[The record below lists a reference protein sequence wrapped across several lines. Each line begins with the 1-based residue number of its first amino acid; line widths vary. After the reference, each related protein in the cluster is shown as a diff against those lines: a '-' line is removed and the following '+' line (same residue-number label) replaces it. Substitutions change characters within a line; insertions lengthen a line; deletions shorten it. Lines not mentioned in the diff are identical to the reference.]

1 MNGSAI
7 MQFTELTL
15 EEFND
20 YTAKHFSHF
29 TQTEQNYT
37 QKTDNGIETYLVGV
51 KDADVV
57 KAACLVTLTPVMKV
71 FKYAYTN
78 RGPVLDYSDE
88 AVFKTF
94 FDGLTKFLKPKK
106 VMYLRVDPY
115 EVINKRNHE
124 GEVIESMEN
133 DYIFDQFKALGYDHD
148 GFQNGFDPIVQ
159 VRWHSVLDLSG
170 KDKKTVFD
178 EMDTLRK
185 RNIKKAEKHGLHIK
199 YLDIDN
205 IEIFSKF
212 MKDTSEM
219 KSFYDRGQSFY
230 VERKR
235 YFKDQVM
242 IPMVYVD
249 LEDYNASIAQ
259 DKKKMAKNLEKA
271 ERALERDPDNEKNQN
286 KVVNLTEQ
294 VENIDAKLQEGKQLL
309 ETHGKELPLSSA
321 YFIVTPHE
329 VTYLSGGT
337 DNDFRHFA
345 GSYLIQWTMIQY
357 ALEQGI
363 DQYNFYGI
371 SGDFTENAEDYG
383 VIQFKKGFNAVVN
396 EYIGDFIKPING
408 PAYKAYNVLN
418 RLRNK

>member
-1 MNGSAI
+1 

-37 QKTDNGIETYLVGV
+37 QKTDSGIETYLVGV

-88 AVFKTF
+88 AVFKAF

-159 VRWHSVLDLSG
+159 VRWHSVLDLAG

-242 IPMVYVD
+242 IPLVYVD

-259 DKKKMAKNLEKA
+259 DKKKMEKSIEKA

-286 KVVNLTEQ
+286 KIKNLSEQ
-294 VENIDAKLQEGKQLL
+294 LENIDAKLTEGEALL
-309 ETHGKELPLSSA
+309 KTHGKELPLSSA

-357 ALEQGI
+357 ALDQGI

-396 EYIGDFIKPING
+396 EYIGDFIKPINA
-408 PAYKAYNVLN
+408 PAYKAYKTLN

>member
-1 MNGSAI
+1 

-29 TQTEQNYT
+29 TQTEQNYKL
-37 QKTDNGIETYLVGV
+37 KTDSGIETYLVGV

-88 AVFKTF
+88 TVFKTF

-124 GEVIESMEN
+124 GEVIESMKN
-133 DYIFDQFKALGYDHD
+133 DYIFDNFKALGYDHD
-148 GFQNGFDPIVQ
+148 GFKNGFDPIVQ
-159 VRWHSVLDLSG
+159 VRWHSVLDLTG
-170 KDKKTVFD
+170 KDKKEVFD
-178 EMDTLRK
+178 DMDTLRK

-199 YLDIDN
+199 YLDVDN
-205 IEIFSKF
+205 IDIFRKF

-219 KSFYDRGQSFY
+219 KSFYDRDDSFY
-230 VERKR
+230 IDRKR

-249 LEDYNASIAQ
+249 LEDYTESIAQ
-259 DKKKMAKNLEKA
+259 DKKKMAKNLDKA
-271 ERALERDPDNEKNQN
+271 ERALERDPDNEKTQN
-286 KVVNLTEQ
+286 KVKNLTEQ
-294 VENIDAKLQEGKQLL
+294 VENIDAKLTEGQELL
-309 ETHGKELPLSSA
+309 STHGKELPLSSA

-396 EYIGDFIKPING
+396 EYIGDFIKPVNG
-408 PAYKAYNVLN
+408 PAYKIYNTLN
-418 RLRNK
+418 NLRNK

>member
-1 MNGSAI
+1 

-29 TQTEQNYT
+29 TQTEQNYKL
-37 QKTDNGIETYLVGV
+37 KTDSGIETYLVGV

-88 AVFKTF
+88 TVFKTF

-133 DYIFDQFKALGYDHD
+133 DYIFDNFKALGYDHD
-148 GFQNGFDPIVQ
+148 GFKNGFDPIVQ
-159 VRWHSVLDLSG
+159 VRWHSVLDLAG
-170 KDKKTVFD
+170 KDKKTAFD

-205 IEIFSKF
+205 IDIFRKF

-219 KSFYDRGQSFY
+219 KSFYDRDDSFY
-230 VERKR
+230 IDRKR

-249 LEDYNASIAQ
+249 LEDYNESIAQ
-259 DKKKMAKNLEKA
+259 DKKKMEKSIEKA

-286 KVVNLTEQ
+286 KIKNLSEQ
-294 VENIDAKLQEGKQLL
+294 LENIDAKLTEGKALL

-337 DNDFRHFA
+337 DNDFRYFA

-396 EYIGDFIKPING
+396 EYIGDFIKPVNG
-408 PAYKAYNVLN
+408 PVYKAYKTLN
-418 RLRNK
+418 KLRNK

>member
-1 MNGSAI
+1 

-88 AVFKTF
+88 AVFKAF

-124 GEVIESMEN
+124 GEVLESMEN

-408 PAYKAYNVLN
+408 PAYKAYKTLN
-418 RLRNK
+418 SLRNK

>member
-1 MNGSAI
+1 
-7 MQFTELTL
+7 MQFTELSL

-20 YTAKHFSHF
+20 YTKQNFSHF
-29 TQTEQNYT
+29 TQTEQNY
-37 QKTDNGIETYLVGV
+37 KLKKDSGIETYLVGV
-51 KDADVV
+51 KDGNAV
-57 KAACLVTLTPVMKV
+57 KAACLITLTPVMKV

-115 EVINKRNHE
+115 EVINKRSHE

-133 DYIFDQFKALGYDHD
+133 DYIFDNFKALGYEHD
-148 GFQNGFDPIVQ
+148 GFKNGFDPIVQ
-159 VRWHSVLDLSG
+159 VRWHSVLNLAG
-170 KDKKTVFD
+170 KDKKEVFD
-178 EMDTLRK
+178 DMDNLRR

-199 YLDIDN
+199 YLDLDN
-205 IEIFSKF
+205 IDIFRKF

-219 KSFYDRGQSFY
+219 KEFFDRDDSFYID
-230 VERKR
+230 RKR

-249 LEDYNASIAQ
+249 LEDYNASIAK
-259 DKKKMAKNLEKA
+259 DKAKMEKNIDKA

-286 KVVNLTEQ
+286 KVKNLTEQ
-294 VENIDAKLQEGKQLL
+294 LENIDAKLQEGKELL
-309 ETHGKELPLSSA
+309 ESHGKELPLSSA

-337 DNDFRHFA
+337 DNDFRHVA

-357 ALEQGI
+357 ALAQGI

-408 PAYKAYNVLN
+408 PAYKIYNGLN
-418 RLRNK
+418 KLRNK

>member
-1 MNGSAI
+1 

-37 QKTDNGIETYLVGV
+37 QKTDSGIETYLVGV

-88 AVFKTF
+88 AVFKAF

-159 VRWHSVLDLSG
+159 VRWHSVLDLAG

-185 RNIKKAEKHGLHIK
+185 RNIKKAEKNGLHIK

-259 DKKKMAKNLEKA
+259 DKKKMEKSIKKA

-286 KVVNLTEQ
+286 KIKNLSEQ
-294 VENIDAKLQEGKQLL
+294 LENIDAKLTEGEALL
-309 ETHGKELPLSSA
+309 KTHGKELPLSSA

-357 ALEQGI
+357 ALDQGI

-396 EYIGDFIKPING
+396 EYIGDFIKPINA
-408 PAYKAYNVLN
+408 PAYKAYKTLN

>member
-1 MNGSAI
+1 
-7 MQFTELTL
+7 MQFTELSL

-20 YTAKHFSHF
+20 YTQQNFSHF
-29 TQTEQNYT
+29 TQTEQNY
-37 QKTDNGIETYLVGV
+37 KLKKDSGIETYLVGV
-51 KDADVV
+51 KDGDAV
-57 KAACLVTLTPVMKV
+57 KAACLITLTPVMKV

-115 EVINKRNHE
+115 EVINKRSHE

-133 DYIFDQFKALGYDHD
+133 DYIFDNFKALGYEHD
-148 GFQNGFDPIVQ
+148 GFKNGFDPIVQ
-159 VRWHSVLDLSG
+159 VRWHSVLNLAG
-170 KDKKTVFD
+170 KDKKEVFD
-178 EMDTLRK
+178 DMDNLRR

-199 YLDIDN
+199 YLDLDN
-205 IEIFSKF
+205 IDIFRKF

-219 KSFYDRGQSFY
+219 KEFFDRDDSFYID
-230 VERKR
+230 RKR

-249 LEDYNASIAQ
+249 LEDYNASIAK
-259 DKKKMAKNLEKA
+259 DKAKMEKNIDKA
-271 ERALERDPDNEKNQN
+271 ERALERDPDNEKNRN
-286 KVVNLTEQ
+286 KVKNLTEQ
-294 VENIDAKLQEGKQLL
+294 LENIDAKLQEGKELL
-309 ETHGKELPLSSA
+309 ESHGKELPLSSA

-357 ALEQGI
+357 ALAQGI

-396 EYIGDFIKPING
+396 EYIGDFIKPVNG
-408 PAYKAYNVLN
+408 PAYKIYNGLN
-418 RLRNK
+418 KLRNK

>member
-1 MNGSAI
+1 

-29 TQTEQNYT
+29 TQTEQNYKL
-37 QKTDNGIETYLVGV
+37 KTDSGIETYLVGV

-88 AVFKTF
+88 TVFKTF

-124 GEVIESMEN
+124 GEVIESMKN
-133 DYIFDQFKALGYDHD
+133 DYIFDNFKALGYDHD
-148 GFQNGFDPIVQ
+148 GFKNGFDPIVQ
-159 VRWHSVLDLSG
+159 VRWHSVLDLAG
-170 KDKKTVFD
+170 KDKKEVFD
-178 EMDTLRK
+178 DMDTLRK

-205 IEIFSKF
+205 IEIFRKF

-219 KSFYDRGQSFY
+219 KSFYDRDDSFY
-230 VERKR
+230 IDRKR

-249 LEDYNASIAQ
+249 LEDYNESIAQ
-259 DKKKMAKNLEKA
+259 DKKKMEKSIEKA

-286 KVVNLTEQ
+286 KIKNLSEQ
-294 VENIDAKLQEGKQLL
+294 LENIDAKLTEGKALL

-396 EYIGDFIKPING
+396 EYIGDFIKPVNG
-408 PAYKAYNVLN
+408 PAYKIYNGLN
-418 RLRNK
+418 KLRNK

>member
-1 MNGSAI
+1 

-29 TQTEQNYT
+29 TQTEQNYKL
-37 QKTDNGIETYLVGV
+37 KTDSGIETYLVGV

-88 AVFKTF
+88 TVFKTF

-124 GEVIESMEN
+124 GEIIESMKN
-133 DYIFDQFKALGYDHD
+133 DYIFDNFKALGYDHD
-148 GFQNGFDPIVQ
+148 GFKNGFDPIVQ
-159 VRWHSVLDLSG
+159 VRWHSVLDLTG
-170 KDKKTVFD
+170 KDKKEVFD
-178 EMDTLRK
+178 DMDTLRK

-199 YLDIDN
+199 YLDVDN
-205 IEIFSKF
+205 IDIFRKF

-219 KSFYDRGQSFY
+219 KSFYDRDDSFY
-230 VERKR
+230 IDRKR

-249 LEDYNASIAQ
+249 LEDYTESIAQ
-259 DKKKMAKNLEKA
+259 DKKKMAKNLDKA
-271 ERALERDPDNEKNQN
+271 ERALERDPDNEKTQN
-286 KVVNLTEQ
+286 KVKNLTEQ
-294 VENIDAKLQEGKQLL
+294 VENIYAKLTEGQELL

-396 EYIGDFIKPING
+396 EYIGDFIKPVNG
-408 PAYKAYNVLN
+408 PAYKAYKTLN
-418 RLRNK
+418 KLRNK

>member
-1 MNGSAI
+1 

-29 TQTEQNYT
+29 TQTEQNYKL
-37 QKTDNGIETYLVGV
+37 KTDSGIETYLVGV

-88 AVFKTF
+88 TVFKTF

-124 GEVIESMEN
+124 GEIIESMKN
-133 DYIFDQFKALGYDHD
+133 DYIFDNFKALGYDHD
-148 GFQNGFDPIVQ
+148 GFKNGFDPIVQ
-159 VRWHSVLDLSG
+159 VRWHSVLDLAG
-170 KDKKTVFD
+170 KDKKEVFD
-178 EMDTLRK
+178 DMDTLRK

-199 YLDIDN
+199 YLDVDN
-205 IEIFSKF
+205 IDIFRKF

-219 KSFYDRGQSFY
+219 KSFYDRDDSFY
-230 VERKR
+230 IDRKR

-249 LEDYNASIAQ
+249 LEDYTESIAQ
-259 DKKKMAKNLEKA
+259 DKKKMAKNLDKA
-271 ERALERDPDNEKNQN
+271 ERALERDPDNEKTQN
-286 KVVNLTEQ
+286 KVKNLTEQ
-294 VENIDAKLQEGKQLL
+294 VENIDAKLTEGQELL

-396 EYIGDFIKPING
+396 EYIGDFIKPVNG
-408 PAYKAYNVLN
+408 PAYKAYKTLN
-418 RLRNK
+418 KLRNK

>member
-1 MNGSAI
+1 

-37 QKTDNGIETYLVGV
+37 QKTDSGIETYLVGV

-88 AVFKTF
+88 AVFKAF

-159 VRWHSVLDLSG
+159 VRWHSVLDLAG

-249 LEDYNASIAQ
+249 LEDYNESIAQ
-259 DKKKMAKNLEKA
+259 DKKKMEKSIEKA

-286 KVVNLTEQ
+286 KIKNLSEQ
-294 VENIDAKLQEGKQLL
+294 LENIDAKLTEGKALL

-357 ALEQGI
+357 ALDQGI

-396 EYIGDFIKPING
+396 EYIGDFIKPINA
-408 PAYKAYNVLN
+408 PAYKAYKTLN

>member
-7 MQFTELTL
+7 MQFTELSL

-20 YTAKHFSHF
+20 YTKQNFSHF
-29 TQTEQNYT
+29 TQTEQNY
-37 QKTDNGIETYLVGV
+37 KLKKDSGIETYLVGV
-51 KDADVV
+51 KDGDAV
-57 KAACLVTLTPVMKV
+57 KAACLITLTPVMKV

-115 EVINKRNHE
+115 EVINKRSHE

-133 DYIFDQFKALGYDHD
+133 DYIFDNFKALGYEHD
-148 GFQNGFDPIVQ
+148 GFKNGFDPIVQ
-159 VRWHSVLDLSG
+159 VRWHSVLNLAG
-170 KDKKTVFD
+170 KDKKEVFD
-178 EMDTLRK
+178 DMDNLRR

-199 YLDIDN
+199 YLDLDN
-205 IEIFSKF
+205 IDIFRKF

-219 KSFYDRGQSFY
+219 KEFFDRDDSFYID
-230 VERKR
+230 RKR

-249 LEDYNASIAQ
+249 LEDYNASIAR
-259 DKKKMAKNLEKA
+259 DKAKMEKNIDKA

-286 KVVNLTEQ
+286 KVKNLTEQ
-294 VENIDAKLQEGKQLL
+294 LENIDAKLQEGKELL
-309 ETHGKELPLSSA
+309 ESHGKELPLSSA

-357 ALEQGI
+357 ALAQGI

-371 SGDFTENAEDYG
+371 SGDFTESAEDYG

-396 EYIGDFIKPING
+396 EYIGDFIKPVNG
-408 PAYKAYNVLN
+408 PAYKIYNGLN
-418 RLRNK
+418 KLRNK

>member
-1 MNGSAI
+1 
-7 MQFTELTL
+7 MQFTELSL

-20 YTAKHFSHF
+20 YTKQNFSHF
-29 TQTEQNYT
+29 TQTEQNY
-37 QKTDNGIETYLVGV
+37 KLKKDSGIETYLVGV
-51 KDADVV
+51 KDGDAV
-57 KAACLVTLTPVMKV
+57 KAACLITLTPVMKV

-115 EVINKRNHE
+115 EVINKRSHE

-133 DYIFDQFKALGYDHD
+133 DYIFDNFKALGYEHD
-148 GFQNGFDPIVQ
+148 GFKNGFDPIVQ
-159 VRWHSVLDLSG
+159 VRWHSVLNLAG
-170 KDKKTVFD
+170 KNKKEVFD
-178 EMDTLRK
+178 DMDNLRR

-199 YLDIDN
+199 YLDLDN
-205 IEIFSKF
+205 IDIFRKF

-219 KSFYDRGQSFY
+219 KEFFDRDDSFYID
-230 VERKR
+230 RKR

-249 LEDYNASIAQ
+249 LEDYNASIAK
-259 DKKKMAKNLEKA
+259 DKAKMEKNIDKA
-271 ERALERDPDNEKNQN
+271 ERALERDPDNEKSKN
-286 KVVNLTEQ
+286 KVKNLTEQ
-294 VENIDAKLQEGKQLL
+294 LENIEAKLQEGKELL
-309 ETHGKELPLSSA
+309 ESHGKELPLSSA

-357 ALEQGI
+357 ALAQGI

-396 EYIGDFIKPING
+396 EYIGDFIKPVNG
-408 PAYKAYNVLN
+408 PAYKIYNGLN
-418 RLRNK
+418 KLRNK

>member
-1 MNGSAI
+1 

-20 YTAKHFSHF
+20 YTEKHFSHF
-29 TQTEQNYT
+29 TQTEQNYKL
-37 QKTDNGIETYLVGV
+37 KTDSGIETYLVGV
-51 KDADVV
+51 KDNDEV

-88 AVFKTF
+88 AVFNAF
-94 FDGLTKFLKPKK
+94 FDGLTHFLKPKK

-124 GEVIESMEN
+124 GEVIKSMEN
-133 DYIFDQFKALGYDHD
+133 DYIFDNFKALGYDHD
-148 GFQNGFDPIVQ
+148 GFKNGFDPIVQ
-159 VRWHSVLDLSG
+159 VRWHSVLDLTG
-170 KDKKTVFD
+170 KDKKEVFD
-178 EMDTLRK
+178 DMDNLRR

-199 YLDIDN
+199 YLDLDN
-205 IEIFSKF
+205 IDIFRKF

-219 KSFYDRGQSFY
+219 KAFFDRDDSFYID
-230 VERKR
+230 RKR

-249 LEDYNASIAQ
+249 LEDYTESIAQ
-259 DKKKMAKNLEKA
+259 DKAKMMKNVEKA

-294 VENIDAKLQEGKQLL
+294 VKNIDAKLQEGQALL
-309 ETHGKELPLSSA
+309 KTHGKELPLSSA

-396 EYIGDFIKPING
+396 EYIGDFIKPVNG
-408 PAYKAYNVLN
+408 PAYKAYNALN
-418 RLRNK
+418 KLRNK

>member
-1 MNGSAI
+1 

-408 PAYKAYNVLN
+408 PAYKAYNALN
-418 RLRNK
+418 SLRNK

>member
-1 MNGSAI
+1 

-29 TQTEQNYT
+29 TQTEQNYKL
-37 QKTDNGIETYLVGV
+37 KTDSGIETYLVGV

-57 KAACLVTLTPVMKV
+57 KAACLITLTPVMKV

-88 AVFKTF
+88 TVFKTF

-124 GEVIESMEN
+124 GEVIESMKN
-133 DYIFDQFKALGYDHD
+133 DYIFDNFKALGYDHD
-148 GFQNGFDPIVQ
+148 GFKNGFDPIVQ
-159 VRWHSVLDLSG
+159 VRWHSVLDLTG
-170 KDKKTVFD
+170 KDKKEVFD
-178 EMDTLRK
+178 DMDTLRK

-199 YLDIDN
+199 YLDVDN
-205 IEIFSKF
+205 IDIFRKF

-219 KSFYDRGQSFY
+219 KSFYDRDDSFY
-230 VERKR
+230 IDRKR

-249 LEDYNASIAQ
+249 LEDYTESIAQ
-259 DKKKMAKNLEKA
+259 DKKKMAKNLDKA
-271 ERALERDPDNEKNQN
+271 ERALERDPDNEKTQN
-286 KVVNLTEQ
+286 KVKNLTEQ
-294 VENIDAKLQEGKQLL
+294 VENIDAKLTEGQELL

-396 EYIGDFIKPING
+396 EYIGDFIKPVNG
-408 PAYKAYNVLN
+408 PAYKAYKTLN
-418 RLRNK
+418 KLRNK

>member
-1 MNGSAI
+1 

-29 TQTEQNYT
+29 TQTEQNYKL
-37 QKTDNGIETYLVGV
+37 KTDSGIETYLVGV

-88 AVFKTF
+88 TVFKTF

-124 GEVIESMEN
+124 GEVIESMKN
-133 DYIFDQFKALGYDHD
+133 DYIFDNFKALGYDHD
-148 GFQNGFDPIVQ
+148 GFKNGFDPIVQ
-159 VRWHSVLDLSG
+159 VRWHSVLDLTG
-170 KDKKTVFD
+170 KDKKEVFD
-178 EMDTLRK
+178 DMDTLRK

-199 YLDIDN
+199 YLDVDN
-205 IEIFSKF
+205 IDIFRKF

-219 KSFYDRGQSFY
+219 KSFYDRDDSFY
-230 VERKR
+230 IDRKR

-249 LEDYNASIAQ
+249 LEDYTESIAQ
-259 DKKKMAKNLEKA
+259 DKKKMAKNLDKA

-286 KVVNLTEQ
+286 KVKNLTEQ
-294 VENIDAKLQEGKQLL
+294 VENIDAKLKEGESLL

-383 VIQFKKGFNAVVN
+383 LNQLKK
-396 EYIGDFIKPING
+396 DSM
-408 PAYKAYNVLN
+408 LS
-418 RLRNK
+418 

>member
-1 MNGSAI
+1 

-29 TQTEQNYT
+29 TQTEQNYKL
-37 QKTDNGIETYLVGV
+37 KTDSGIETYLVGV
-51 KDADVV
+51 KDNDIV
-57 KAACLVTLTPVMKV
+57 KAACLLTLTPVMKV

-88 AVFKTF
+88 TVFKTF

-133 DYIFDQFKALGYDHD
+133 DYIFDNFKALGYDHD
-148 GFQNGFDPIVQ
+148 GFKNGFDPIVQ
-159 VRWHSVLDLSG
+159 VRWHSVLDLTG
-170 KDKKTVFD
+170 KDKKEVFD
-178 EMDTLRK
+178 NMDTLRK

-199 YLDIDN
+199 YLDVDN
-205 IEIFSKF
+205 IDIFRRF

-219 KSFYDRGQSFY
+219 KSFYDRDDSFY
-230 VERKR
+230 IDRKR

-249 LEDYNASIAQ
+249 LLDYTESIAQ
-259 DKKKMAKNLEKA
+259 DKKKMEKNIEKA

-286 KVVNLTEQ
+286 KVKNLTEQ
-294 VENIDAKLQEGKQLL
+294 VENIDAKLTEGQELL

-345 GSYLIQWTMIQY
+345 GSYLIQWTMIQC
-357 ALEQGI
+357 ALDQGI

-396 EYIGDFIKPING
+396 EYIGDFIKPVNG
-408 PAYKAYNVLN
+408 PAYKIYDGLN
-418 RLRNK
+418 KLRNK

>member
-1 MNGSAI
+1 

-29 TQTEQNYT
+29 TQTEQNYKL
-37 QKTDNGIETYLVGV
+37 KTDSGIETYLVGV

-88 AVFKTF
+88 TVFKTF

-124 GEVIESMEN
+124 GEVIESMKN
-133 DYIFDQFKALGYDHD
+133 DYIFDNFKALGYDHD
-148 GFQNGFDPIVQ
+148 GFKNGFDPIVQ
-159 VRWHSVLDLSG
+159 VRWHSVLDLAG
-170 KDKKTVFD
+170 KDKKEVFD
-178 EMDTLRK
+178 NMDTLRK

-199 YLDIDN
+199 YLDVDN
-205 IEIFSKF
+205 IDIFRKF

-219 KSFYDRGQSFY
+219 KSFYDRDDSFY
-230 VERKR
+230 IDRKR
-235 YFKDQVM
+235 YFKNQVM

-249 LEDYNASIAQ
+249 LEDYTESIAQ
-259 DKKKMAKNLEKA
+259 DKKKMAKNLDKA
-271 ERALERDPDNEKNQN
+271 ERALERDPDNEKTQN
-286 KVVNLTEQ
+286 KVKNLTEQ
-294 VENIDAKLQEGKQLL
+294 VENIDAKLTEGQELL

-396 EYIGDFIKPING
+396 EYIGDFIKPVNG
-408 PAYKAYNVLN
+408 PVYKAYKTLN
-418 RLRNK
+418 KLRNK

>member
-1 MNGSAI
+1 
-7 MQFTELTL
+7 MQFTELSL

-20 YTAKHFSHF
+20 YTKQNFSHF
-29 TQTEQNYT
+29 TQTEQNY
-37 QKTDNGIETYLVGV
+37 KLKKDSGIETYLVGV
-51 KDADVV
+51 KDGNAV
-57 KAACLVTLTPVMKV
+57 KAACLITLTPVMKV

-133 DYIFDQFKALGYDHD
+133 DYIFDNFKALGYEHD
-148 GFQNGFDPIVQ
+148 GFKNGFDPIVQ
-159 VRWHSVLDLSG
+159 VRWHSVLNLAG
-170 KDKKTVFD
+170 KDKKEVFD
-178 EMDTLRK
+178 DMDNLRR

-199 YLDIDN
+199 YLDLDN
-205 IEIFSKF
+205 IDIFRKF

-219 KSFYDRGQSFY
+219 KEFFDRDDSFYID
-230 VERKR
+230 RKR

-249 LEDYNASIAQ
+249 LEDYNASIA
-259 DKKKMAKNLEKA
+259 KEKAKMEKNIDKA

-286 KVVNLTEQ
+286 KVKNLTEQ
-294 VENIDAKLQEGKQLL
+294 LENIDAKLQEGKELL
-309 ETHGKELPLSSA
+309 ESHGKELPLSSA

-357 ALEQGI
+357 ALAQGI

-371 SGDFTENAEDYG
+371 SGDFTESAEDYG

-396 EYIGDFIKPING
+396 EYIGDFIKPVNG
-408 PAYKAYNVLN
+408 PAYKIYNGLN
-418 RLRNK
+418 KLRNK

>member
-1 MNGSAI
+1 

-37 QKTDNGIETYLVGV
+37 QKTDSGIETYLVGV

-88 AVFKTF
+88 AVFKAF

-159 VRWHSVLDLSG
+159 VRWHSVLDLAG

-259 DKKKMAKNLEKA
+259 DKKKMEKSIEKA

-286 KVVNLTEQ
+286 KIKNLSEQ
-294 VENIDAKLQEGKQLL
+294 LENIDAKLTEGKALL

-357 ALEQGI
+357 ALDQGI

-396 EYIGDFIKPING
+396 EYIGDFIKPINA
-408 PAYKAYNVLN
+408 PAYKAYKTLN

>member
-1 MNGSAI
+1 
-7 MQFTELTL
+7 MQFTELSL

-20 YTAKHFSHF
+20 YTKQNFSHF
-29 TQTEQNYT
+29 TQTEQNY
-37 QKTDNGIETYLVGV
+37 KLKKDSGIETYLVGV
-51 KDADVV
+51 KDGNAV
-57 KAACLVTLTPVMKV
+57 KAACLITLTPVMKV

-106 VMYLRVDPY
+106 VMYVRVDPY
-115 EVINKRNHE
+115 EVINKRSHE

-133 DYIFDQFKALGYDHD
+133 DYIFDNFKALGYEHD
-148 GFQNGFDPIVQ
+148 GFKNGFDPIVQ
-159 VRWHSVLDLSG
+159 VRWHSVLNLAG
-170 KDKKTVFD
+170 KDKKEVFD
-178 EMDTLRK
+178 DMDNLRR

-199 YLDIDN
+199 YLDLDN
-205 IEIFSKF
+205 IDIFRKF

-219 KSFYDRGQSFY
+219 KEFFDRDDSFYID
-230 VERKR
+230 RKR

-249 LEDYNASIAQ
+249 LEDYNASIAK
-259 DKKKMAKNLEKA
+259 DKAKMEKNIDKA

-286 KVVNLTEQ
+286 KVKNLTEQ
-294 VENIDAKLQEGKQLL
+294 LENIDAKLQEGKELL
-309 ETHGKELPLSSA
+309 ESHGKELPLSSA

-357 ALEQGI
+357 ALDQGI

-396 EYIGDFIKPING
+396 EYIGDFIKPINT
-408 PAYKAYNVLN
+408 PAYKIYNGLN
-418 RLRNK
+418 KLRNK

>member
-1 MNGSAI
+1 

-29 TQTEQNYT
+29 TQTEQNYKL
-37 QKTDNGIETYLVGV
+37 KTDSGIETYLVGV
-51 KDADVV
+51 KDGDAV

-88 AVFKTF
+88 TVFTTF

-106 VMYLRVDPY
+106 VMYLRADPY

-124 GEVIESMEN
+124 GEVIKSMEN
-133 DYIFDQFKALGYDHD
+133 DYIFDNFKALGYDHD
-148 GFQNGFDPIVQ
+148 GFKNGFDPIVQ
-159 VRWHSVLDLSG
+159 VRWHSVLDLAG

-205 IEIFSKF
+205 IEIFRKF

-219 KSFYDRGQSFY
+219 KSFYDRDDSFY
-230 VERKR
+230 IDRKR

-249 LEDYNASIAQ
+249 LEDYNESIAQ
-259 DKKKMAKNLEKA
+259 DKKKMEKSIEKA

-286 KVVNLTEQ
+286 KIKNLSEQ
-294 VENIDAKLQEGKQLL
+294 LENIDAKLTEGKALL

-396 EYIGDFIKPING
+396 EYIGDFIKPVNG
-408 PAYKAYNVLN
+408 PAYKIYNGLN
-418 RLRNK
+418 KLRNK

>member
-1 MNGSAI
+1 

-20 YTAKHFSHF
+20 YTGKHFSHF
-29 TQTEQNYT
+29 TQTEQNYKL
-37 QKTDNGIETYLVGV
+37 KTDSGIETYLVGV
-51 KDADVV
+51 KDDNAV

-88 AVFKTF
+88 MVFKTF

-124 GEVIESMEN
+124 GEIIESMDN
-133 DYIFDQFKALGYDHD
+133 DYIFDNFKEIGYHHD
-148 GFQNGFDPIVQ
+148 GFKNGFDPIVQ
-159 VRWHSVLDLSG
+159 VRWHSVLDLAG
-170 KDKKTVFD
+170 KDKKTVLD
-178 EMDTLRK
+178 DMDTLRK
-185 RNIKKAEKHGLHIK
+185 RNIKKAEKNGLHIK

-205 IEIFSKF
+205 IDIFRKF

-219 KSFYDRGQSFY
+219 KAFFDRDDSFYID
-230 VERKR
+230 RKR

-249 LEDYNASIAQ
+249 LEDYNTSIAQ

-271 ERALERDPDNEKNQN
+271 ERALERDPDNGKNQN
-286 KVVNLTEQ
+286 KVKNLTEQ
-294 VENIDAKLQEGKQLL
+294 LSNIDAKLQEGKQLL

-396 EYIGDFIKPING
+396 EYIGDFIKPVNG
-408 PAYKAYNVLN
+408 PAYKIYNTLN
-418 RLRNK
+418 NLRNK

>member
-1 MNGSAI
+1 
-7 MQFTELTL
+7 MQFTELSL

-20 YTAKHFSHF
+20 YTKQNFSHF
-29 TQTEQNYT
+29 TQTEQNY
-37 QKTDNGIETYLVGV
+37 KLKKDSGIETYLVGV
-51 KDADVV
+51 KDGNAV
-57 KAACLVTLTPVMKV
+57 KAACLITLTPVMKV

-115 EVINKRNHE
+115 EVINKRSHE

-133 DYIFDQFKALGYDHD
+133 DYIFDNFKALGYEHD
-148 GFQNGFDPIVQ
+148 GFKNGFDPIVQ
-159 VRWHSVLDLSG
+159 VRWHSVLNLAG
-170 KDKKTVFD
+170 KVKKEVFD
-178 EMDTLRK
+178 DMDNLRR

-199 YLDIDN
+199 YLDLDN
-205 IEIFSKF
+205 IDIFRKF

-219 KSFYDRGQSFY
+219 KEFFDRDDSFYID
-230 VERKR
+230 RKR

-249 LEDYNASIAQ
+249 LEDYNASIAK
-259 DKKKMAKNLEKA
+259 DKAKMEKNIDKA

-286 KVVNLTEQ
+286 KVKNLTEQ
-294 VENIDAKLQEGKQLL
+294 LENIDAKLQEGKELL
-309 ETHGKELPLSSA
+309 ESHGKELPLSSA

-357 ALEQGI
+357 ALAQGI

-408 PAYKAYNVLN
+408 PAYKTYQMI
-418 RLRNK
+418 NKIRG

>member
-1 MNGSAI
+1 

-29 TQTEQNYT
+29 TQTEQNYKL
-37 QKTDNGIETYLVGV
+37 KTDSGIETYLVGV

-88 AVFKTF
+88 TVFKTF

-124 GEVIESMEN
+124 GEVIESMKN
-133 DYIFDQFKALGYDHD
+133 DYIFDNFKALGYDHD
-148 GFQNGFDPIVQ
+148 GFKNGFDPIVQ
-159 VRWHSVLDLSG
+159 VRWHSVLDLTG
-170 KDKKTVFD
+170 KDKKEVFD
-178 EMDTLRK
+178 DMDTLRK

-199 YLDIDN
+199 YLDVDN
-205 IEIFSKF
+205 IDIFRKF

-219 KSFYDRGQSFY
+219 KSFYDRDDSFY
-230 VERKR
+230 IDRKR

-249 LEDYNASIAQ
+249 LEDYTESIAQ
-259 DKKKMAKNLEKA
+259 DKKKMAKNLDKA
-271 ERALERDPDNEKNQN
+271 ERALERDPDNEKTQN
-286 KVVNLTEQ
+286 KVKNLTEQ
-294 VENIDAKLQEGKQLL
+294 VENIDAKLTEGQELL

-396 EYIGDFIKPING
+396 EYIGDFIKPVNG
-408 PAYKAYNVLN
+408 PAYKAYKTLN
-418 RLRNK
+418 KLRNK

>member
-1 MNGSAI
+1 

-29 TQTEQNYT
+29 TQTEQNYKL
-37 QKTDNGIETYLVGV
+37 KTDSGIETYLVGV

-88 AVFKTF
+88 TVFKTF

-124 GEVIESMEN
+124 GEVIKSMEN
-133 DYIFDQFKALGYDHD
+133 DYIFDNFKALGYDHD
-148 GFQNGFDPIVQ
+148 GFKNGFDPIVQ
-159 VRWHSVLDLSG
+159 VRWHSVLDLAG
-170 KDKKTVFD
+170 KDKKTAFD

-199 YLDIDN
+199 YLDVDN
-205 IEIFSKF
+205 IDIFRKF

-219 KSFYDRGQSFY
+219 KSFYDRDDSFY
-230 VERKR
+230 IDRKR

-249 LEDYNASIAQ
+249 LEDYTESIAQ
-259 DKKKMAKNLEKA
+259 DKKKMAKNLDKA

-286 KVVNLTEQ
+286 KVKNLTEQ
-294 VENIDAKLQEGKQLL
+294 VENIDAKLTEGQELL
-309 ETHGKELPLSSA
+309 STHGKELPLSSA

-396 EYIGDFIKPING
+396 EYIGDFIKPVNG
-408 PAYKAYNVLN
+408 PAYKAYKTMNK
-418 RLRNK
+418 LRNK

>member
-1 MNGSAI
+1 

-29 TQTEQNYT
+29 TQTEQNYK
-37 QKTDNGIETYLVGV
+37 QKTDSGIETYLVGV

-78 RGPVLDYSDE
+78 RGPVLDYSDKT
-88 AVFKTF
+88 VFNAF
-94 FDGLTKFLKPKK
+94 FEGLTAFLKPKK
-106 VMYLRVDPY
+106 VMHLRVDPY

-124 GEVIESMEN
+124 GEVLESMEN
-133 DYIFDQFKALGYDHD
+133 DCIFDQFKALGYDHD

-170 KDKKTVFD
+170 KDKQTVFD

-259 DKKKMAKNLEKA
+259 DKKKMAKNLDKA

-286 KVVNLTEQ
+286 KVKNLTEQ
-294 VENIDAKLQEGKQLL
+294 VANIDAKLTEGEALL
-309 ETHGKELPLSSA
+309 KTHGKELPLSSA

-363 DQYNFYGI
+363 DLYNFYGI

-396 EYIGDFIKPING
+396 EYIGDFIKPINI
-408 PAYKAYNVLN
+408 PAYKAYQALN

>member
-1 MNGSAI
+1 

-88 AVFKTF
+88 AVFKAF

-408 PAYKAYNVLN
+408 PAYKAYNALN
-418 RLRNK
+418 KLRNK

>member
-1 MNGSAI
+1 
-7 MQFTELTL
+7 MQFTVLSL

-20 YTAKHFSHF
+20 YTKQNFSHF
-29 TQTEQNYT
+29 TQTEQNY
-37 QKTDNGIETYLVGV
+37 KLKKDSGIETYLVGV
-51 KDADVV
+51 KDGDEV
-57 KAACLVTLTPVMKV
+57 KAACLITLTPVMKV

-115 EVINKRNHE
+115 EVINKRSHE

-133 DYIFDQFKALGYDHD
+133 DYIFDNFKALGYEHD
-148 GFQNGFDPIVQ
+148 GFKNGFDPIVQ
-159 VRWHSVLDLSG
+159 VRWHSVLNLAG
-170 KDKKTVFD
+170 KDKKEVFD
-178 EMDTLRK
+178 DMDNLRR

-199 YLDIDN
+199 YLDLDN
-205 IEIFSKF
+205 IDIFRKF

-219 KSFYDRGQSFY
+219 KEFFDRDDSFYID
-230 VERKR
+230 RKR

-249 LEDYNASIAQ
+249 LEDYNASIAR
-259 DKKKMAKNLEKA
+259 DKAKMEKNIDKA

-286 KVVNLTEQ
+286 KVKNLTEQ
-294 VENIDAKLQEGKQLL
+294 LENIDAKLQEGKELL
-309 ETHGKELPLSSA
+309 ESHGKELPLSSA

-357 ALEQGI
+357 ALDEGI

-396 EYIGDFIKPING
+396 EYIGDFIKPIKG
-408 PAYKAYNVLN
+408 PAYKIYNGLN
-418 RLRNK
+418 KLRNK

>member
-1 MNGSAI
+1 

-29 TQTEQNYT
+29 TQTEQNYKL
-37 QKTDNGIETYLVGV
+37 KTDSGIETYLVGV
-51 KDADVV
+51 KDNDIV
-57 KAACLVTLTPVMKV
+57 KAACLLTLTPVMKV

-88 AVFKTF
+88 TVFKTF

-133 DYIFDQFKALGYDHD
+133 DYIFDNFKALGYDHD
-148 GFQNGFDPIVQ
+148 GFKNGFDPIVQ
-159 VRWHSVLDLSG
+159 VRWHSVLDLTG
-170 KDKKTVFD
+170 KDKKEVFD
-178 EMDTLRK
+178 NMDTLRK

-199 YLDIDN
+199 YLDVDN
-205 IEIFSKF
+205 IDIFRRF

-219 KSFYDRGQSFY
+219 KSFYDRDDSFY
-230 VERKR
+230 IDRKR

-249 LEDYNASIAQ
+249 LLDYTESIAQ
-259 DKKKMAKNLEKA
+259 DKKKMEKNIEKA

-286 KVVNLTEQ
+286 KVKNLTEQ
-294 VENIDAKLQEGKQLL
+294 VENIDAKLTEGQELL

-357 ALEQGI
+357 ALDQGI

-396 EYIGDFIKPING
+396 EYIGDFIKPVNG
-408 PAYKAYNVLN
+408 PAYKIYNTLN
-418 RLRNK
+418 KLRNK